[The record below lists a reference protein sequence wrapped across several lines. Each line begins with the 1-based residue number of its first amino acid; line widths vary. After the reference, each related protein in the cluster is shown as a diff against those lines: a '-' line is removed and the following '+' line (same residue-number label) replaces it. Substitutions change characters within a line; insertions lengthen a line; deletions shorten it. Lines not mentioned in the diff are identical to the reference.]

1 MDSAASWETTA
12 SLTSLLIFS
21 LIFLSVPPHL
31 PLIFFLSSS
40 PDGEMRSDT
49 VTTGSPFLQCLFFFF
64 FWQLKSLWDFSHRN
78 IKAFISTGVIP

>member
-1 MDSAASWETTA
+1 MDSAASWETTT

-21 LIFLSVPPHL
+21 LLLFLSLSPHPPL
-31 PLIFFLSSS
+31 VLLLSSS

-49 VTTGSPFLQCLFFFF
+49 ATTGSPFLQRLS
-64 FWQLKSLWDFSHRN
+64 FWQLKFLWDFSHRN